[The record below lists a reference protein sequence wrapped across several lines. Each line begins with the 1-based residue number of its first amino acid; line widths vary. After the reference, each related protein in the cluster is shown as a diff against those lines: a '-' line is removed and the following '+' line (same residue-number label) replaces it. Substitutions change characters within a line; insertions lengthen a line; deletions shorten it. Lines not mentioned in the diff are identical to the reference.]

1 MTAREWKGSKGV
13 RLGMKTGRENPA
25 PIDAVYRVN
34 RSYIVF
40 SGKTG
45 NGKKYG
51 KYGR

>member
-1 MTAREWKGSKGV
+1 
-13 RLGMKTGRENPA
+13 MKTGRENPA

-45 NGKKYG
+45 NGKKI
-51 KYGR
+51 REIWTVTETESVRVVSRPN